1 MSSPTTQSA
10 ARGAEINSLNARLS
24 AAKSNRASKI
34 EALSRLKTRHANQ
47 YTMLCDFRDEVDQ
60 KDREAQLAYSSN
72 QLREYRY
79 KLEEID
85 NIGLQRVRT
94 MREWTE
100 LGCQI
105 QEGSEELRVLDQ
117 EISHIEQI
125 LEAYKAL

>member
-1 MSSPTTQSA
+1 
-10 ARGAEINSLNARLS
+10 
-24 AAKSNRASKI
+24 
-34 EALSRLKTRHANQ
+34 
-47 YTMLCDFRDEVDQ
+47 MLCDFRDEVDQ

-105 QEGSEELRVLDQ
+105 QEASEELRVLDQ

>member
-24 AAKSNRASKI
+24 AAKSNRAPKI

-105 QEGSEELRVLDQ
+105 QEASEELRVLDQ

-125 LEAYKAL
+125 LEAYKSL

>member
-1 MSSPTTQSA
+1 MSSQTTQSA
-10 ARGAEINSLNARLS
+10 ARGAEINSLNARLA
-24 AAKSNRASKI
+24 AAKSNRATKI

-47 YTMLCDFRDEVDQ
+47 YTMLLDFRDEVEQ

-79 KLEEID
+79 KREEIN

-94 MREWTE
+94 MREWGE

-105 QEGSEELRVLDQ
+105 QEASEELRVLDQ